1 MYYSGIKEFDISNG
15 PGIRTSLYVSGCTHH
30 CKGCF
35 NEETWDFNSGVPY
48 TLDTEDYI
56 IKELSNKDGLSLLGG
71 DPFDNLK
78 DLDLYDLIARVREE
92 YPNQNIWCWTGYTY
106 EQIIKDAEM
115 YHFFSLLD
123 VVVDGRFIE
132 AKKDIKLKFKGST
145 NQRVI
150 DVKESIKQNSCI
162 ILEEYNM

>member
-92 YPNQNIWCWTGYTY
+92 YPDQTIWCWTGYTY